1 MYVNIHIPDV
11 ICMLSTRVIQC
22 YTVFLKFIL
31 VNLNHYGQYLF
42 FAGNTENTREKQ
54 SLREVTKCRYKYF
67 GMFFVCF

>member
-22 YTVFLKFIL
+22 YTVFNLFSLIL
-31 VNLNHYGQYLF
+31 TIMDNICF

>member
-1 MYVNIHIPDV
+1 MHVIHKSHS
-11 ICMLSTRVIQC
+11 MLYSIS
-22 YTVFLKFIL
+22 FIL